1 LDYITPLLSS
11 YEGNAYSR
19 METAIFSSY
28 FHGKCEDPK
37 TGTAPAGCPNPSCPV
52 VCGTPGSMAYHFPK
66 LRRIAFDTVHAML
79 LEHTREGCDT
89 YNAVQRTVQRF
100 TVTQASSNQ
109 TTRSIPRIFWARKDL
124 DLFLPE
130 FESMYLTKRAD
141 DFSARLKPIL
151 ESVPD
156 RLAKACGYVGADGD
170 GSADELQECSWKKET
185 VAYIIQF
192 P

>member
-1 LDYITPLLSS
+1 
-11 YEGNAYSR
+11 
-19 METAIFSSY
+19 
-28 FHGKCEDPK
+28 
-37 TGTAPAGCPNPSCPV
+37 
-52 VCGTPGSMAYHFPK
+52 MAYHFPK

-89 YNAVQRTVQRF
+89 YNAVQKTVQRF
-100 TVTQASSNQ
+100 TVTQASSNL

-130 FESMYLTKRAD
+130 YEATYPTKRVED
-141 DFSARLKPIL
+141 VSTWLKPIL

-156 RLAKACGYVGADGD
+156 RLAKGCGDVGPDGD
-170 GSADELQECSWKKET
+170 GSADELQECSWKEGT
-185 VAYIIQF
+185 VAYILQF